1 MRGLLLR
8 LFVKNYADT
17 KNPAVRSQY
26 GKLAGWVGI
35 FCNILLFAGKLL
47 VGTLCKSVSITA
59 DAFNNLSDAS
69 SSVVTLLGFKLSEK
83 PADREHPYGHHR
95 MEYLSGLCV
104 AAMILLVG
112 AELVKT
118 SASRILHPEPVDF
131 SPAMVLVLAG
141 SILLKLWMAAFN
153 RSLGKTIDSAAL
165 SATAADS
172 RNDVLATG
180 AVLASC
186 LIGKLTGASLDG
198 WTGLLVALFILW
210 SGIGVARDTI
220 NPLLGMA
227 PDEHL
232 VRAITQELLS
242 HEKVL
247 GVHDLM
253 IHDYGPGRRFA
264 SVHVE
269 LDAREDVLEAHE
281 LIDNIERDVTK
292 KLRVE
297 LVVHYD
303 PVVTDDAELSAVR
316 QRVECV
322 INAIDPRLSF
332 HDLRMVRG
340 REHTNVIFD
349 LVLPFDL
356 RGEED
361 AIRRR
366 ISEALHAEGHHYR
379 TIITFDSEAFNDI
392 HTRMEADVTEPPVP
406 EEPSGARRE

>member
-1 MRGLLLR
+1 M
-8 LFVKNYADT
+8 
-17 KNPAVRSQY
+17 
-26 GKLAGWVGI
+26 
-35 FCNILLFAGKLL
+35 
-47 VGTLCKSVSITA
+47 
-59 DAFNNLSDAS
+59 
-69 SSVVTLLGFKLSEK
+69 
-83 PADREHPYGHHR
+83 
-95 MEYLSGLCV
+95 
-104 AAMILLVG
+104 
-112 AELVKT
+112 
-118 SASRILHPEPVDF
+118 
-131 SPAMVLVLAG
+131 
-141 SILLKLWMAAFN
+141 
-153 RSLGKTIDSAAL
+153 
-165 SATAADS
+165 
-172 RNDVLATG
+172 
-180 AVLASC
+180 
-186 LIGKLTGASLDG
+186 
-198 WTGLLVALFILW
+198 
-210 SGIGVARDTI
+210 
-220 NPLLGMA
+220 
-227 PDEHL
+227 
-232 VRAITQELLS
+232 
-242 HEKVL
+242 
-247 GVHDLM
+247 
-253 IHDYGPGRRFA
+253 
-264 SVHVE
+264 E

-281 LIDNIERDVTK
+281 LIDSIERDVTK

>member
-1 MRGLLLR
+1 MQGLLLR

-118 SASRILHPEPVDF
+118 SASRILHPEPVEF
-131 SPAMVLVLAG
+131 SPALVLVLAG

-180 AVLASC
+180 AVLAS
-186 LIGKLTGASLDG
+186 
-198 WTGLLVALFILW
+198 
-210 SGIGVARDTI
+210 
-220 NPLLGMA
+220 
-227 PDEHL
+227 
-232 VRAITQELLS
+232 
-242 HEKVL
+242 
-247 GVHDLM
+247 
-253 IHDYGPGRRFA
+253 
-264 SVHVE
+264 
-269 LDAREDVLEAHE
+269 
-281 LIDNIERDVTK
+281 
-292 KLRVE
+292 
-297 LVVHYD
+297 
-303 PVVTDDAELSAVR
+303 
-316 QRVECV
+316 
-322 INAIDPRLSF
+322 
-332 HDLRMVRG
+332 
-340 REHTNVIFD
+340 
-349 LVLPFDL
+349 
-356 RGEED
+356 
-361 AIRRR
+361 
-366 ISEALHAEGHHYR
+366 
-379 TIITFDSEAFNDI
+379 
-392 HTRMEADVTEPPVP
+392 
-406 EEPSGARRE
+406 